1 MVPDIFTINADAGC
15 SSRLQEKCQPGDD
28 PGDDEDW
35 YVGEASAF
43 CFGRLLNEADSL
55 VSHQRPC

>member
-1 MVPDIFTINADAGC
+1 MSWAGTLMIDCSIRFRLLFAARSTVPDIFTTNADAGC

-35 YVGEASAF
+35 YVG
-43 CFGRLLNEADSL
+43 
-55 VSHQRPC
+55 